1 MRNLGVAIRNRLSH
15 GDVTDE
21 TVHELAALIDEF
33 AQRVERLK

>member
-1 MRNLGVAIRNRLSH
+1 
-15 GDVTDE
+15 VTED

>member
-1 MRNLGVAIRNRLSH
+1 MRNLGVAIRNRLGH
-15 GDVTDE
+15 GDVTDD